1 MYFYFLLFFSFYLI
15 SGEELYHGCTDIK
28 PLLLLLLL
36 LLLCGPPCPYLLA
49 NMDPFIPPPPS
60 PQNLFCFVSPQ
71 RLQRQPNNVLKIFSN
86 YSSNP
91 LLIITTYRDE
101 IPK

>member
-36 LLLCGPPCPYLLA
+36 LLLLCGPPCPYLLA
-49 NMDPFIPPPPS
+49 NMDPFIPPPPL
-60 PQNLFCFVSPQ
+60 PHKTYFVSFLLRDCKGNQ
-71 RLQRQPNNVLKIFSN
+71 IMFLKYFQ
-86 YSSNP
+86 
-91 LLIITTYRDE
+91 IIQV
-101 IPK
+101 IPR